1 MMFNTK
7 QKETGMNI
15 TVRLILPTRVV
26 ELHGEPETVVEEM
39 EALIALESDIGES
52 YAEIIPFPTVNKRN
66 HPSFPQL
73 EFGDNDEK

>member
-1 MMFNTK
+1 
-7 QKETGMNI
+7 MNI

-52 YAEIIPFPTVNKRN
+52 YAEIMPFPTVNKKN

-73 EFGDNDEK
+73 PFGDNNEE